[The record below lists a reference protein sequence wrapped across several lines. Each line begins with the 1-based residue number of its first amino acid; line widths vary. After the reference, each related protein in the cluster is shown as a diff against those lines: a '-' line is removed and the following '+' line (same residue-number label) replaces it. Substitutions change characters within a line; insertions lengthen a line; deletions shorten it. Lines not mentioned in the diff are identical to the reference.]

1 MLSKEELILLHHYL
15 KEGLAKTTIA
25 TKLGISRH
33 TSFSSWVTPTA
44 TMIWSSLTTAW
55 TL

>member
-25 TKLGISRH
+25 TKLGISRS
-33 TSFSSWVTPTA
+33 TVDLW
-44 TMIWSSLTTAW
+44 
-55 TL
+55 